1 MDQDLKHIP
10 AVTVLLPVYNAADFL
25 AQTIESILAQT
36 FTDFELLLIN
46 DGSTDKSVSIAE
58 SFTDSRIRLVH
69 NEKNIGLI
77 ATLNKGAVLARGRY
91 IARMDADDIALPQ
104 RLEKQVAFLDANAGV
119 DAVAALV
126 DFINTDSE
134 VTGHWDTDRLA
145 VAEADISRIMPGTN
159 CIAHPSVMIRTEALR
174 KFLYSAAQKGAEDYD
189 LWLRMLAAG
198 KRIAKLPEVLL
209 HYRIHTASITVQL
222 KAAEPLEKRLL
233 RIKQKFV
240 KGEIG
245 RGRFGKVLFD
255 VLYSMLRNVARHWK
269 LNKFPAVLRIVKRT
283 LTISPLRVWREKK
296 QFVQLT
302 SAFEGNRIFI
312 FPYTHVGGAEQ
323 VHADIVRVCADE
335 KPLVIFSGFSENEK
349 FLPLF
354 TAHAQVANVAAY
366 LNYPLTQQKAKARF
380 AAMLARLQQPLV
392 LGSNAAFFYDM
403 LPQLPPN
410 VRCMDLIH
418 AFRYQPGAN
427 AAHQSYLRFMP
438 RMEARVF
445 VSEAA
450 RQEFDTFCFH
460 NNMPRAQR
468 QKLKFISNATA
479 KVDAAVSNA
488 AMPLRVLFA
497 GRNSPEKRLPLFLKI
512 AATLH
517 RTHAQ
522 QFVFTVAGATAP
534 SPEYSFVDFKGELS
548 GAGAMAA
555 LYATH
560 DVLVLTSS
568 REGFPMVIME
578 AMMHGMLVVA
588 TPVGDIPNR
597 LPANCCTVLSSAD
610 EEIVCNEAVQALLK
624 IVSGLDAA
632 TAQKQLAKAF
642 AEEEFGEDKFAEAY
656 RALFAASTTTP

>member
-1 MDQDLKHIP
+1 MQNNHAP

-36 FTDFELLLIN
+36 FSDFELLIIN
-46 DGSTDKSVSIAE
+46 DGSTDNSVSIAAT
-58 SFTDSRIRLVH
+58 FADSRIRLVH

-104 RLEKQVAFLDANAGV
+104 RLEKQVAFLDSNNGV
-119 DAVAALV
+119 DVVAAFV
-126 DFINTDSE
+126 DFINTDGE
-134 VTGHWDTDRLA
+134 VTGQWSVDRSAATETDIRRL
-145 VAEADISRIMPGTN
+145 MPGTN
-159 CIAHPSVMIRTEALR
+159 CIAHPSVMIRTDVLR
-174 KFLYSAAQKGAEDYD
+174 KFLYSDAQKGAEDYD

-209 HYRIHTASITVQL
+209 HYRIHPASITIQL
-222 KAAEPLEKRLL
+222 KASEPVEKRLL
-233 RIKQKFV
+233 RIKRKFV
-240 KGEIG
+240 KGEIS
-245 RGRFGKVLFD
+245 RGRFGKLLFD
-255 VLYSMLRNVARHWK
+255 VLYSMLRNAARHMLKNK
-269 LNKFPAVLRIVKRT
+269 LPLWLRNTKR
-283 LTISPLRVWREKK
+283 IFSESPL
-296 QFVQLT
+296 QL
-302 SAFEGNRIFI
+302 AFERRRMDFILSRYTGNKIFV

-323 VHADIVRVCADE
+323 VHADIVRVFTDE
-335 KPLVIFSGFSENEK
+335 KPVVIFSGFSENEK
-349 FLPLF
+349 LLHLF
-354 TAHAQVANVAAY
+354 EPHAQV
-366 LNYPLTQQKAKARF
+366 LNIPGLLNHPFTRARARRALCHWFSKAEKPVF
-380 AAMLARLQQPLV
+380 F
-392 LGSNAAFFYDM
+392 GSNAAFFYDM
-403 LPQLPPN
+403 LPLLPPHT
-410 VRCMDLIH
+410 RCIDLIH
-418 AFRYQPGAN
+418 AFKYQPGGN

-460 NNMPRAQR
+460 HNMPRAER
-468 QKLKFISNATA
+468 QKLRFISNAAPKT
-479 KVDAAVSNA
+479 DAEIRHAE
-488 AMPLRVLFA
+488 MPLRVLFA

-517 RTHAQ
+517 RTQAQ
-522 QFVFTVAGATAP
+522 QFAFTVAGATAP
-534 SPEYSFVDFKGELS
+534 STEFGFVDFKGEVS

-597 LPANCCTVLSSAD
+597 LPASCCTVLTSAD
-610 EEIVCNEAVQALLK
+610 EEIVSREAVQALLQ
-624 IVSGLDAA
+624 IASDLQAA
-632 TAQKQLAKAF
+632 TAKKHTAKAF
-642 AEEEFGEDKFAEAY
+642 AENEFGEEKFAAAY
-656 RALFAASTTTP
+656 CALFAAKATNP

>member
-46 DGSTDKSVSIAE
+46 DGSTDSSMTVISRFK
-58 SFTDSRIRLVH
+58 DSRIRIVQ
-69 NEKNIGLI
+69 NEVNLGVIETRNRGVKLI
-77 ATLNKGAVLARGRY
+77 RGRY
-91 IARMDADDIALPQ
+91 CVLMDADDLSLPV
-104 RLEKQVAFLDANAGV
+104 RIEKQFAFLESNPSI
-119 DAVAALV
+119 DAVATLV
-126 DFINTDSE
+126 SLINTDGE
-134 VTGHWDTDRLA
+134 VTGVWETDHATITESAIRTM
-145 VAEADISRIMPGTN
+145 MPRTN
-159 CIAHPSVMIRTEALR
+159 CIAQPSVMIRSDVLR
-174 KFLYSAAQKGAEDYD
+174 EFMYNTVQHGAEDYD
-189 LWLRMLAAG
+189 LWLRLLAAG
-198 KRIAKLPEVLL
+198 RRIVKIPEALL
-209 HYRIHTASITVQL
+209 QYRIHPASLTANFKV
-222 KAAEPLEKRLL
+222 ADPLEIRLL
-233 RIKQKFV
+233 RFK
-240 KGEIG
+240 
-245 RGRFGKVLFD
+245 RRFAVAEFKKLRFSRIFFEVLKSMCRNLIRHILKNKVP
-255 VLYSMLRNVARHWK
+255 VWLRN
-269 LNKFPAVLRIVKRT
+269 IKR
-283 LTISPLRVWREKK
+283 LITISPLRVWREKK

-302 SAFEGNRIFI
+302 SAFEGNIIFI

-323 VHADIVRVCADE
+323 VHADIVRVCAAE

-380 AAMLARLQQPLV
+380 AAMLARLQHPVV

-450 RQEFDTFCFH
+450 RKEFDTFCFH

-479 KVDAAVSNA
+479 KVDAAVSNT

-512 AATLH
+512 AAALH
-517 RTHAQ
+517 RTYAQ
-522 QFVFTVAGATAP
+522 QFAFTVAGATAP
-534 SPEYSFVDFKGELS
+534 SSEYSFVDFKGELS
-548 GAGAMAA
+548 GAGKMAA

-610 EEIVCNEAVQALLK
+610 ETTLCNEAVQALLQ
-624 IVSGLDAA
+624 IASDPDAA
-632 TAQKQLAKAF
+632 TVKKYLAKAF
-642 AEEEFGEDKFAEAY
+642 AEKEFGEEKFAAAY
-656 RALFAASTTTP
+656 RALFAANATTP